1 MRQKRWFPI
10 FYMFVATA
18 FFSSIV
24 IGFTQLTSEKVKASE
39 KLSFERAVLSVL
51 PGLYREK
58 MNNSELHRIFIEQV
72 TEPDELSAGAYTLR
86 QNGKTIAY
94 ALPMSGQGFW
104 APIKGVIGIEADKK
118 TITAIAFYQQN
129 ETPGLGAEIA
139 KAAFR
144 EQFKGKVISVGDK
157 PLSIKRPGMELGA
170 SDVHA
175 VTGATQTSTRL
186 ENIINSALTNWR
198 HQLNKGDV
206 AK

>member
-1 MRQKRWFPI
+1 MRQKRWFPV
-10 FYMFVATA
+10 FYMFVTTA
-18 FFSSIV
+18 FFSSLV
-24 IGFTQLTSEKVKASE
+24 IGFSQLTSERVKSNE
-39 KLSFERAVLSVL
+39 RLSFEKAVISVL
-51 PGLYREK
+51 PGLYQDK
-58 MNNSELHRIFIEQV
+58 MTNVMLHRTFTEQV

-86 QNGKTIAY
+86 QDGKIAAY

-104 APIKGVIGIEADKK
+104 ATIKCVIGIEADKK

-144 EQFKGKVISVGDK
+144 EQFKGKVISPGDK
-157 PLSIKRPGMELGA
+157 PLSIKRPGTELGA

-186 ENIINSALTNWR
+186 EKIINLALINWR
-198 HQLNKGDV
+198 QQLNKGDI

>member
-1 MRQKRWFPI
+1 MREKRWFPI
-10 FYMFVATA
+10 FYMFITTA

-24 IGFTQLTSEKVKASE
+24 IGFTQLTGEKVKVNERLAFE
-39 KLSFERAVLSVL
+39 KAILSVL
-51 PGLYREK
+51 PGLYREE
-58 MNNSELHRIFIEQV
+58 MNNSELHRTFTEQV

-86 QNGKTIAY
+86 QNGKIAAY
-94 ALPMSGQGFW
+94 ALPIEGQGFW
-104 APIKGVIGIEADKK
+104 APIKGIIGIEADKK
-118 TITAIAFYQQN
+118 TITAIAFYEQN

-139 KAAFR
+139 KPAFR

-157 PLSIKRPGMELGA
+157 PLSIKRPGIELGA

-186 ENIINSALTNWR
+186 EKIINSALTNWR
-198 HQLNKGDV
+198 QQLNKGNM